1 MKKISTVATKQNR
14 NFSEQKLTIGLDLGD
29 RSSWYCLLDEVGEVL
44 LEQKLSTIPKA
55 MREMFGS
62 MPRSRIAL
70 ETGMHSPWVSRL
82 LSELGHEVIVA
93 HARSVRLIGESRK
106 KDDRLDAQTLARLA
120 RIDPQLLCPVKH
132 RSAKAQADLTVI
144 RARAG
149 LVRARTA
156 LVNTVRGLA
165 KSYGERLRGCNVRNM
180 NPEKAEG
187 LSPELQGALEPL
199 LAGIETLSERIGEY
213 NERIEELAQESYPQ
227 VALLKQI
234 KGVGTLI
241 ALTFL
246 LTLEDPHR
254 FGKSR
259 DVGCYLGLQ
268 PGRRNSGQSEPQMH
282 ISKEG
287 DPYLRTLLV
296 QGAHHILGPFGAD
309 SDLRRWGLKLAERGG
324 RNGKKRAIIATARKL
339 AVLLHRLW
347 VSGEVYEPLRNSH
360 QAALPAAA

>member
-1 MKKISTVATKQNR
+1 MKKVSTASGKATK
-14 NFSEQKLTIGLDLGD
+14 NFSQPKLTIGLDLGD

-44 LEQKLSTIPKA
+44 REQKLSTTPKA
-55 MREMFGS
+55 MREVFGA

-70 ETGMHSPWVSRL
+70 ETGMHSPWVSRV
-82 LSELGHEVIVA
+82 LSELGHQAIVA
-93 HARSVRLIGESRK
+93 HARNVRLIGESRK

-156 LVNTVRGLA
+156 LVNTARGLA

-199 LAGIETLSERIGEY
+199 LAAIESLSERIRQC
-213 NERIEELAQESYPQ
+213 NERIEKLAQESYPQ

-296 QGAHHILGPFGAD
+296 QGAQHILGPFGVD
-309 SDLRRWGLKLAERGG
+309 CDLRRWGLKLAGRGG
-324 RNGKKRAIIATARKL
+324 KSGKKRAIIATGKL

-347 VSGEVYEPLRNSH
+347 VSGEVYEPLHNSK
-360 QAALPAAA
+360 QRAMPAAA